1 MGWTLGYIELF
12 HVLWKHNVY
21 EHLDIP
27 DMALLPRQKYNK
39 KHRAQLS
46 VEYTFFLHLK
56 CCDNSCNLN
65 GIKKV
70 VSRAALKY
78 IIHIK
83 HQTLV
88 NCLSKLN
95 VKIFA
100 LIKLPRI

>member
-46 VEYTFFLHLK
+46 VEYTLFSIKISHTFF
-56 CCDNSCNLN
+56 S
-65 GIKKV
+65 I
-70 VSRAALKY
+70 
-78 IIHIK
+78 
-83 HQTLV
+83 
-88 NCLSKLN
+88 
-95 VKIFA
+95 
-100 LIKLPRI
+100 